1 MYYRGRRVFFERW
14 YERQSK
20 ETKEKFKTLVKN
32 GQWEFVGGGWVQND
46 EANPSAFGI
55 INQVTTR
62 RRCQCRLQIGVLLR
76 AAFASSSSHLSCGS
90 FLLQMTVGHEYL
102 LQNFGVQP
110 RIAWQ
115 LVRCLIYLEPCRL
128 CINIYFDLESIFL
141 SLRIHLDI
149 ALPHPPCL
157 P

>member
-1 MYYRGRRVFFERW
+1 VFFERW

-55 INQVTTR
+55 INQVR
-62 RRCQCRLQIGVLLR
+62 VVFKYGFSLR
-76 AAFASSSSHLSCGS
+76 ASFAFFIHSPLCGS
-90 FLLQMTVGHEYL
+90 CLLQMTVGHEYL

-115 LVRCLIYLEPCRL
+115 LVRCFIYLEPYRL
-128 CINIYFDLESIFL
+128 L
-141 SLRIHLDI
+141 
-149 ALPHPPCL
+149 HPIIQL
-157 P
+157 WN

>member
-1 MYYRGRRVFFERW
+1 MFFERW

-55 INQVTTR
+55 INQVTGHHGAAR
-62 RRCQCRLQIGVLLR
+62 VVFRYGVW
-76 AAFASSSSHLSCGS
+76 FAGGFCIFIHSSLCGS
-90 FLLQMTVGHEYL
+90 CLLQMTVGHEYL

-115 LVRCLIYLEPCRL
+115 LVRCFIYFEPCRL
-128 CINIYFDLESIFL
+128 L
-141 SLRIHLDI
+141 
-149 ALPHPPCL
+149 HPK
-157 P
+157 